1 MNVENQQDRIT
12 RFQRDIDY
20 YESRREQLLQ
30 QYPEQWIAILNQ
42 DIVGSDTDLKRLLQC
57 LNQAG
62 IPIEKALIEHV
73 SAEDE
78 VLILP
83 A

>member
-73 SAEDE
+73 SAEE
-78 VLILP
+78 EALILP